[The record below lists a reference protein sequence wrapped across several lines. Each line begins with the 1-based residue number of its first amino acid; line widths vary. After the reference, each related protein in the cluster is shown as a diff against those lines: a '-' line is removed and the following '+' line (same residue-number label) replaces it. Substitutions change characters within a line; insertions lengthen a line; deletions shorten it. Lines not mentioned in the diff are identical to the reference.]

1 MVVIVHLKM
10 RGKSMN
16 FLVAFAV
23 LAILTP
29 APGRAQDTPKPKTE
43 KGTMRLFK
51 GQSFA
56 GEAYVVDSARSSL
69 MLEMTVG
76 SIAVYPGEKWEVCD
90 KPRFKGSCN
99 VVDTDMANMG
109 TVAIQSARPVKQ

>member
-1 MVVIVHLKM
+1 MK
-10 RGKSMN
+10 
-16 FLVAFAV
+16 FLAAAAV
-23 LAILTP
+23 LALLPT
-29 APGRAQDTPKPKTE
+29 ALASAQEAPKPKTE

-51 GQSFA
+51 GQSFT
-56 GEAYVVDSARSSL
+56 GEAYLVDSARSSL
-69 MLEMTVG
+69 MLEMNVG

-99 VVDTDMANMG
+99 VVDADMANMG